1 MAIRKAALG
10 AALIFALSPWRAW
23 PAAAQPAAS
32 PNMAAIQNA
41 RWSVMRVVA
50 EGADGRTLN
59 SGTGFVARST
69 ASGQLI
75 VTAYHVVAGAPRI
88 RLSGGSFQLSVPARL
103 AAADRSSDVAVLL
116 VSGQAIAHPLPLG
129 DADGIAERDTVY
141 VLGFP
146 RPESLGETQAT
157 MTQGTVSAVLR
168 PQRLIQMQAPI
179 SPGNSGGP
187 VLNRRG
193 EVVGIAA
200 SVLTGPNQEINFAG
214 WINSARPL
222 LDGLTASAHG
232 AAQSDRRAMALAAM
246 RGDPRVCDRAAAS
259 PAVNERDETG
269 ALPLV
274 EAAYGSHLQIVRCLI
289 AHGASVNATDALG
302 MTPLLAVAQAPAEA
316 SAAALETARYLVNAG
331 ASANVRDA
339 GGNTPVMWALVKGDD
354 AVAAFLVT
362 GAHANVNL
370 RDKNLRTALMYAA
383 VLGNSRMADLLAS
396 RGSAVNVQDAAGRTA
411 LDYAIQRGDL
421 ATIKVLVAHH
431 ADAGE
436 PDQGGHTPVWYA
448 ARHVLALLGLEPG
461 LAPSSDK
468 TSEAQT
474 LLSAAAHGE
483 LAKVRALTVCRAA
496 VVCDPAADPDAS
508 PAPWVWYRSVMAV
521 LESRGAPV
529 WSHMPGG
536 VAPLMRAVWE
546 RRADAVRALA
556 ANGAAVND
564 RDAEGWSPVM
574 AAAWEGRA
582 DFVEL
587 LVADGGDGD
596 VVNDLG
602 RTPLMYAAAHGDL
615 RTVRVLVE
623 RGGAYP
629 GRTDFEARDAA
640 WYAACWAPPQSRQ
653 AVLGYLH
660 AAGTVCARSP

>member
-1 MAIRKAALG
+1 MAVRKAALG
-10 AALIFALSPWRAW
+10 TALLVALLPWRVS
-23 PAAAQPAAS
+23 AATAQPAPAA
-32 PNMAAIQNA
+32 NMAAIQNA

-50 EGADGRTLN
+50 ESADGRALN
-59 SGTGFVARST
+59 SGTGFVVRSIV
-69 ASGQLI
+69 SGQLI
-75 VTAYHVVAGAPRI
+75 VTAYHVVAGASRI

-103 AAADRSSDVAVLL
+103 AAGDRAADVAILL

-129 DADGIAERDTVY
+129 DAEGVAERDTLY

-157 MTQGTVSAVLR
+157 MTQGTVSAILR

-193 EVVGIAA
+193 EVVGVAA

-214 WINSARPL
+214 WINSAGPL
-222 LDGLTASAHG
+222 LDGLAASIHASP
-232 AAQSDRRAMALAAM
+232 QSGRRAVALAAM
-246 RGDPRVCDRAAAS
+246 RGDAGACDLAAAS
-259 PAVNERDETG
+259 PSVNQRDETG

-274 EAAYGSHLQIVRCLI
+274 EAAYAPHLRIVRCLI
-289 AHGASVNATDALG
+289 ARGASVNASDGIG
-302 MTPLLAVAQAPAEA
+302 MTPLLAVAQAPGEA
-316 SAAALETARYLVNAG
+316 AASALETARFLVGAG
-331 ASANVRDA
+331 ASANAQDA
-339 GGNTPVMWALVKGDD
+339 GGNTPVMWALIRGND
-354 AVAAFLVT
+354 AVAVFLVT

-396 RGSAVNVQDAAGRTA
+396 LGSAINTRDVAGRTA

-431 ADAGE
+431 ADVGE

-448 ARHVLALLGLEPG
+448 ARHVLALLNLDPG

-468 TSEAQT
+468 ASEAQT
-474 LLSAAAHGE
+474 LLSAASHGE
-483 LAKVRALTVCRAA
+483 LAKVRVFTACRAA
-496 VVCDPAADPDAS
+496 VVCDPAIKPDAS
-508 PAPWVWYRSVMAV
+508 PAAWVWYQSVIVV

-529 WSHMPGG
+529 WSHAPGG
-536 VAPLMRAVWE
+536 MAPLMRAVWE
-546 RRADAVRALA
+546 QRADAVRALA
-556 ANGAAVND
+556 ANGASVND
-564 RDAEGWSPVM
+564 RDAEGWSPVT
-574 AAAWEGRA
+574 AAAWAGRA
-582 DFVEL
+582 DLVEV
-587 LVADGGDGD
+587 LVAAGGDGD
-596 VVNDLG
+596 AVNDLG
-602 RTPLMYAAAHGDL
+602 RTPLMYAAARGDL
-615 RTVRVLVE
+615 RMVRALVE

-640 WYAACWAPPQSRQ
+640 WYAACFAPAPGRQ
-653 AVLGYLH
+653 AVLVYLH